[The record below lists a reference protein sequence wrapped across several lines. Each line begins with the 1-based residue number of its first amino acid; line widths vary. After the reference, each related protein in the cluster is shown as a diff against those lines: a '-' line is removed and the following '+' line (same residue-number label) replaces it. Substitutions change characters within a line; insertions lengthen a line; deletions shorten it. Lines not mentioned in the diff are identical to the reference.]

1 MGEGPRMRGKIFV
14 ATAAQEE
21 EASVVQAAVEG
32 EG

>member
-21 EASVVQAAVEG
+21 ASVVQAAVEG